1 MACNCSTPNVNKTFI
16 IEQVDETP
24 VFSACTSIFTDM
36 VKSCSGD
43 STITM
48 GTGLVTFNSDVDGVN
63 SLTANTIE
71 ATTYLS
77 GGTNILSIVNGNDT
91 YITSAELTGTTLD
104 LNRNDNVTLSV
115 DLNPLV
121 SGKTDLTL
129 FEAYTGTT
137 ETILDSKIEDG
148 INFGGANEIFSGKS
162 GNDLYFRT
170 ISGGSNTTLSTVG
183 DVVKIE

>member
-63 SLTANTIE
+63 SLT
-71 ATTYLS
+71 

-129 FEAYTGTT
+129 FEAYTGAT

-148 INFGGANEIFSGKS
+148 VNFGGANEIFSGKS

-170 ISGGSNTTLSTVG
+170 IMS
-183 DVVKIE
+183 IF